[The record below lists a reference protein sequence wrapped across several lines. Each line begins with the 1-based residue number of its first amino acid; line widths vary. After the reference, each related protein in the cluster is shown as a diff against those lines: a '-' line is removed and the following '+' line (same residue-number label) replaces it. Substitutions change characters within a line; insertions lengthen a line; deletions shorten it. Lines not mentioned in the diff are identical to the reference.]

1 MEAATKNPAAVLLGR
16 NGGLARAKKLSA
28 EERSRLASI
37 AGKAS
42 QAKARSKKAGKSK
55 RSAA

>member
-1 MEAATKNPAAVLLGR
+1 MEAAEKNPAAVLLGR

-28 EERSRLASI
+28 EERSRI
-37 AGKAS
+37 ATIAAKAA
-42 QAKARSKKAGKSK
+42 AKARTKRAGKSK